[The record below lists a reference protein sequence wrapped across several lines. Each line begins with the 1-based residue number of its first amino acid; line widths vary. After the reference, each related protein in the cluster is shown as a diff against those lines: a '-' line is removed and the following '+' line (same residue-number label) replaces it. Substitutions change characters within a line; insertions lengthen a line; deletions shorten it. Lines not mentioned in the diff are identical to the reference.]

1 MMEIDDHGQQEQEE
15 IREPVS
21 PTGQFLKSSVLSL
34 SIVAVLESEIPI
46 DDSNTFSLLQ
56 DVFLPINPRF
66 SSIMVEEK
74 NGVKKWK
81 RVKVNLKDH
90 INTPTFPK
98 IENPPHLYDQHLNN
112 YLSNLASSQFPQDQ
126 PLWEIH
132 VIKYPTTTAAG
143 HLIFKL
149 HHALGD
155 GYSLVGALLS
165 CLQRVDNPSLPLT
178 FPSLKSNP
186 EKKKNNKVLKFV
198 KCVPK
203 VFLGVFNT
211 LYDFGWEVLKS
222 SVLEDDVSPIRSG
235 VKGVEL
241 QPMVI
246 TTITFHL
253 DRVKEIKTKLKVTVN
268 DVIIGVIFFGC
279 RLYMEETS
287 YESRKAHSTAL
298 VLLNTRNISGY
309 KSVSEMTKPKS
320 DMPWGNNFAFLNLSI
335 PKLSDQ
341 KSSNPLEFIYKAHKL
356 IKRKRNS
363 AAVYLTGRLL
373 EALRKFRGPEVA
385 SKYIHN
391 TLKNSSTGVSNVI
404 GPVEQMALAD
414 HPCKGLYFS
423 IVGAPQSIAIT
434 MISYVGKLR
443 IAFAM
448 EEGFVD
454 QQKFKSSIENAFE
467 IMFKAA
473 LHSPN

>member
-1 MMEIDDHGQQEQEE
+1 MMEFEE
-15 IREPVS
+15 ENEEVLSEPVS
-21 PTGQFLKSSVLSL
+21 PSGHYLKSSALSL
-34 SIVAVLESEIPI
+34 SIIGVLEFEVPMFDESIAI
-46 DDSNTFSLLQ
+46 SLLR

-66 SSIMVEEK
+66 SSIMVEE

-81 RVKVNLKDH
+81 KVKVNLKDH
-90 INTPTFPK
+90 LNTPTFPK
-98 IENPPHLYDQHLNN
+98 IENPTHLYDNHLNN
-112 YLSNLASSQFPQDQ
+112 YLSKLASSHFPQDQ
-126 PLWEIH
+126 PLWETHI
-132 VIKYPTTTAAG
+132 IRYPTNTAAS
-143 HLIFKL
+143 HIIFKL

-155 GYSLVGALLS
+155 GYSLMGALLS

-178 FPSLKSNP
+178 FPSLKSNIP
-186 EKKKNNKVLKFV
+186 ERKKNNSVLRFV
-198 KCVPK
+198 KCVPR
-203 VFLGVFNT
+203 VFLGVYNT

-235 VKGVEL
+235 VKGVEF

-246 TTITFHL
+246 STVTFSL

-298 VLLNTRNISGY
+298 VLLNTRNIVGY
-309 KSVSEMTKPKS
+309 KSVSEMVKPNS
-320 DMPWGNNFAFLNLSI
+320 DMPWGNNFAFLNVSI
-335 PKLSDQ
+335 PKLSDK
-341 KSSNPLEFIYKAHKL
+341 KSSNPLEFIHEAHKL

-363 AAVYLTGRLL
+363 GAVYLTGQLL
-373 EALRKFRGPEVA
+373 AALRKFRGPEVT

-414 HPCKGLYFS
+414 HPVKGLYFS
-423 IVGAPQSIAIT
+423 VVGAPQSIAIT
-434 MISYVGKLR
+434 MISYVEKLR

-448 EEGFVD
+448 EEGFID
-454 QQKFKSSIENAFE
+454 PQKFKSSIENAFE

-473 LHSPN
+473 TNTPN